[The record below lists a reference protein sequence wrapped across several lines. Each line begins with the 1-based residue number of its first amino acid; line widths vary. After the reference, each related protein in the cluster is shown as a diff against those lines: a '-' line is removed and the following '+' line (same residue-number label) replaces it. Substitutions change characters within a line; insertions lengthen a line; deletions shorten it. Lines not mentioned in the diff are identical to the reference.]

1 MRLWVINP
9 LYHLHSCITS
19 KIFVVKPMNIPATK
33 EEILENFKK
42 NSNGHTL
49 IKDDYEIAEA
59 LSRITY
65 KAYEVGV
72 EDAKQLNMED
82 MMDNRNA
89 LQIFKNEEFGS
100 IRTFVKNGE
109 YWFVGRDVCNAFQ
122 DKNPNRSIGRID
134 DCDKRSLKIKDSLG
148 REQTVTVINESG
160 LYALLFAM
168 QPQRANKDGVSN
180 AYPIE
185 VQERIEKLRRFKRWV
200 THDVLPTLRKTGSY
214 SMNPQENK
222 PDTQNDAI
230 LQVLMKNTEV
240 LQAIVQ
246 QNQQIMIAL
255 TNLSVSDAK
264 RTMEIQPYTSHQ
276 GQKGDGKRS
285 KRITILMSDSER
297 TFVTRE
303 ARKHGFTAGEYIYN
317 LSVAASKDQIDL
329 GQ

>member
-42 NSNGHTL
+42 NSNGRTL
-49 IKDDYEIAEA
+49 NKDDYEIAEA

-65 KAYEVGV
+65 KAYEVGM

-82 MMDNRNA
+82 MMDNRNV

-122 DKNPNRSIGRID
+122 DKNSNRSIGRID

-168 QPQRANKDGVSN
+168 QPQKAHNYGVSDE
-180 AYPIE
+180 YPIE
-185 VQERIEKLRRFKRWV
+185 IKERIEKLRRFKRWV

-214 SMNPQENK
+214 SMNLQENK

-255 TNLSVSDAK
+255 TNLSVNDAK

-329 GQ
+329 G

>member
-1 MRLWVINP
+1 
-9 LYHLHSCITS
+9 
-19 KIFVVKPMNIPATK
+19 MNIPATK

-42 NSNGHTL
+42 NSNGRPL
-49 IKDDYEIAEA
+49 NKDDYEIAEA

-65 KAYEVGV
+65 KAYEVGM

-82 MMDNRNA
+82 MMDNRNV

-109 YWFVGRDVCNAFQ
+109 YWFVGRDVCNAFK

-168 QPQRANKDGVSN
+168 QPQKANKDGVSN

-222 PDTQNDAI
+222 PDTKGDAI

-255 TNLSVSDAK
+255 TNLSVNDAK

-329 GQ
+329 G

>member
-19 KIFVVKPMNIPATK
+19 KIFVVKPMNVPATK
-33 EEILENFKK
+33 EEILENFKQ
-42 NSNGHTL
+42 NSNGRPL
-49 IKDDYEIAEA
+49 NKDDYEIAEA

-65 KAYEVGV
+65 KAYEVGM

-82 MMDNRNA
+82 MMDNKKCNA
-89 LQIFKNEEFGS
+89 LHVFKNSSFGQLRTIEEDGKILFCATDVAKALGYINPRDAIS
-100 IRTFVKNGE
+100 RHCRGVVKRDAPTQGGIQAITFIPEG
-109 YWFVGRDVCNAFQ
+109 DVYRLITHSKLPGAEKFESWVF
-122 DKNPNRSIGRID
+122 DEVLP
-134 DCDKRSLKIKDSLG
+134 SL
-148 REQTVTVINESG
+148 R
-160 LYALLFAM
+160 
-168 QPQRANKDGVSN
+168 KDG
-180 AYPIE
+180 Y
-185 VQERIEKLRRFKRWV
+185 
-200 THDVLPTLRKTGSY
+200 Y
-214 SMNPQENK
+214 SLAPQENK
-222 PDTQNDAI
+222 PDAQNDAI

-303 ARKHGFTAGEYIYN
+303 ARKLGFTAGEYIYN

-329 GQ
+329 G

>member
-33 EEILENFKK
+33 EEILENFKQ
-42 NSNGHTL
+42 NSNGRPL
-49 IKDDYEIAEA
+49 SKDDYEIAEA

-65 KAYEVGV
+65 KAYEVGM
-72 EDAKQLNMED
+72 ENAKQLYMED
-82 MMDNRNA
+82 MMDNKRCNA
-89 LQIFKNEEFGS
+89 LHVFKSKSFGQLRTIEENGKILFCASDVAKALGYINPRDAIS
-100 IRTFVKNGE
+100 RHCRGVVK
-109 YWFVGRDVCNAFQ
+109 RDAPTQGGIQAIAFIPEG
-122 DKNPNRSIGRID
+122 DVYRLITHSKLPGAE
-134 DCDKRSLKIKDSLG
+134 KF
-148 REQTVTVINESG
+148 ES
-160 LYALLFAM
+160 
-168 QPQRANKDGVSN
+168 
-180 AYPIE
+180 
-185 VQERIEKLRRFKRWV
+185 WV
-200 THDVLPTLRKTGSY
+200 FDDVLPSLRKDGYY
-214 SMNPQENK
+214 SLAPQENK
-222 PDTQNDAI
+222 PDTRNDAI

-255 TNLSVSDAK
+255 TNLSVNDAK

-329 GQ
+329 G

>member
-1 MRLWVINP
+1 
-9 LYHLHSCITS
+9 
-19 KIFVVKPMNIPATK
+19 MNIPATK
-33 EEILENFKK
+33 EEILENFKQ
-42 NSNGHTL
+42 NSNGRPL
-49 IKDDYEIAEA
+49 NKDDYEIAEA

-65 KAYEVGV
+65 KAYEVGM

-82 MMDNRNA
+82 MMDNKRCNA
-89 LQIFKNEEFGS
+89 LHVFKSKAFGQLRTIEEDGKILFCASDVAKALGYS
-100 IRTFVKNGE
+100 NPRDAISRHCRGVVK
-109 YWFVGRDVCNAFQ
+109 RDAPTQGGVQAIAFIQ
-122 DKNPNRSIGRID
+122 EGDVYRLITHSKLPSAERF
-134 DCDKRSLKIKDSLG
+134 
-148 REQTVTVINESG
+148 ES
-160 LYALLFAM
+160 
-168 QPQRANKDGVSN
+168 
-180 AYPIE
+180 
-185 VQERIEKLRRFKRWV
+185 WV
-200 THDVLPTLRKTGSY
+200 FDDVLPSLRKNGYY
-214 SMNPQENK
+214 SLAPQENK

-255 TNLSVSDAK
+255 TNLSVNDAK

-329 GQ
+329 G

>member
-1 MRLWVINP
+1 MQGDYNNHTIMDGKSIISSSW
-9 LYHLHSCITS
+9 LYY
-19 KIFVVKPMNIPATK
+19 KQYFVVKPMNIPATK

-42 NSNGHTL
+42 NSNGRPL
-49 IKDDYEIAEA
+49 NKDDYEIAEA

-65 KAYEVGV
+65 KAYEVGM

-82 MMDNRNA
+82 MMDN
-89 LQIFKNEEFGS
+89 KNS
-100 IRTFVKNGE
+100 IQVFNNSKLGKVRVSVINGAP
-109 YWFVGRDVCNAFQ
+109 WFVLKDVCDILGVSNSRMVADRLDDDEKGVSQ
-122 DKNPNRSIGRID
+122 ID
-134 DCDKRSLKIKDSLG
+134 TLG
-148 REQTVTVINESG
+148 GKQKVLVINESG
-160 LYALLFAM
+160 LYHVVLRSDK
-168 QPQRANKDGVSN
+168 PQAKPFRK
-180 AYPIE
+180 
-185 VQERIEKLRRFKRWV
+185 WV
-200 THDVLPTLRKTGSY
+200 TNEVLPTLRKTGSY
-214 SMNPQENK
+214 SMNRQENK
-222 PDTQNDAI
+222 PDTQDNAI
-230 LQVLMKNTEV
+230 LQVLMKNTEA

-255 TNLSVSDAK
+255 TNLSVNDAK

-329 GQ
+329 G

>member
-33 EEILENFKK
+33 EEILENFKQ
-42 NSNGHTL
+42 NRNGRPL
-49 IKDDYEIAEA
+49 NKDDYEIAEA

-65 KAYEVGV
+65 KAYEAGM

-82 MMDNRNA
+82 MMDNKKCNA
-89 LQIFKNEEFGS
+89 LHVFKNSSFGQLRTIEEEGKILFCATDVAKALGYINPRDAIS
-100 IRTFVKNGE
+100 RHCRGVVK
-109 YWFVGRDVCNAFQ
+109 RDTPTQGGIQAIAFIPEG
-122 DKNPNRSIGRID
+122 DVYRLITHSKLPGAE
-134 DCDKRSLKIKDSLG
+134 KF
-148 REQTVTVINESG
+148 ES
-160 LYALLFAM
+160 
-168 QPQRANKDGVSN
+168 
-180 AYPIE
+180 
-185 VQERIEKLRRFKRWV
+185 WV
-200 THDVLPTLRKTGSY
+200 FDDVLPSLRKDGYY
-214 SMNPQENK
+214 SLAPQENK
-222 PDTQNDAI
+222 LDTQNDAI

-329 GQ
+329 G

>member
-1 MRLWVINP
+1 
-9 LYHLHSCITS
+9 
-19 KIFVVKPMNIPATK
+19 MNIPEMK
-33 EEILENFKK
+33 
-42 NSNGHTL
+42 
-49 IKDDYEIAEA
+49 EA

-65 KAYEVGV
+65 KAYEVGM

-82 MMDNRNA
+82 IMDNRNV

-109 YWFVGRDVCNAFQ
+109 YWFIGRDVCNAFQ

-168 QPQRANKDGVSN
+168 QPQKAHNHGVSDE
-180 AYPIE
+180 YPIE
-185 VQERIEKLRRFKRWV
+185 IKERVEKLRRFKRWV

-222 PDTQNDAI
+222 PDTQGDAI

-329 GQ
+329 G

>member
-1 MRLWVINP
+1 
-9 LYHLHSCITS
+9 
-19 KIFVVKPMNIPATK
+19 MNIPATK
-33 EEILENFKK
+33 EEIIESFRQ
-42 NSNGHTL
+42 NSNGRPL
-49 IKDDYEIAEA
+49 NKDDYEIAEA

-168 QPQRANKDGVSN
+168 QPQKAHNHGVSDE
-180 AYPIE
+180 YPIE
-185 VQERIEKLRRFKRWV
+185 IKERIEKLRRFKRWV

-214 SMNPQENK
+214 SMSPQENK
-222 PDTQNDAI
+222 RDTQNDAI
-230 LQVLMKNTEV
+230 LQVLMKNTEI
-240 LQAIVQ
+240 LEAIVQ

-317 LSVAASKDQIDL
+317 LSVVASRGQIDL
-329 GQ
+329 G

>member
-42 NSNGHTL
+42 NSNGRPL
-49 IKDDYEIAEA
+49 NKDDYEIAEA

-65 KAYEVGV
+65 KAYEVGM

-82 MMDNRNA
+82 MMDNRNV

-222 PDTQNDAI
+222 PDTKNDAI

-255 TNLSVSDAK
+255 TNLSVSDA
-264 RTMEIQPYTSHQ
+264 
-276 GQKGDGKRS
+276 
-285 KRITILMSDSER
+285 
-297 TFVTRE
+297 
-303 ARKHGFTAGEYIYN
+303 
-317 LSVAASKDQIDL
+317 
-329 GQ
+329 

>member
-33 EEILENFKK
+33 EEIIESFKQ
-42 NSNGHTL
+42 NSNGRPL
-49 IKDDYEIAEA
+49 NKDDYEIAEA

-65 KAYEVGV
+65 KAYEVGM

-82 MMDNRNA
+82 MMDKRNA

-255 TNLSVSDAK
+255 TNLSVNDAK

-329 GQ
+329 G

>member
-33 EEILENFKK
+33 EEILENFKQ
-42 NSNGHTL
+42 NSNGRPL
-49 IKDDYEIAEA
+49 NKDDYEIAEA

-65 KAYEVGV
+65 KAYEVGM

-82 MMDNRNA
+82 MMDNKKCNA
-89 LQIFKNEEFGS
+89 LHVFKNSSFGQLRTIEEDGKILFCATDVAKALGYINPRDAIS
-100 IRTFVKNGE
+100 RHCRGVVKRDAPTQGGIQAITFIPEG
-109 YWFVGRDVCNAFQ
+109 DVYRLITHSKLPGAEKFESWVF
-122 DKNPNRSIGRID
+122 DEVLP
-134 DCDKRSLKIKDSLG
+134 SL
-148 REQTVTVINESG
+148 R
-160 LYALLFAM
+160 
-168 QPQRANKDGVSN
+168 KDG
-180 AYPIE
+180 Y
-185 VQERIEKLRRFKRWV
+185 
-200 THDVLPTLRKTGSY
+200 Y
-214 SMNPQENK
+214 SLAPQENK
-222 PDTQNDAI
+222 PDAQNDAI

-303 ARKHGFTAGEYIYN
+303 ARKLGFTAGEYIYN

-329 GQ
+329 G

>member
-1 MRLWVINP
+1 MLSDKSII
-9 LYHLHSCITS
+9 SSEATS
-19 KIFVVKPMNIPATK
+19 YKPFSGKTMNIPATK

-42 NSNGHTL
+42 NSNGRPL
-49 IKDDYEIAEA
+49 NKDDYEIAEA

-65 KAYEVGV
+65 KAYEAGM

-222 PDTQNDAI
+222 PDTQDDAI

-255 TNLSVSDAK
+255 TNLSVNDAK

-317 LSVAASKDQIDL
+317 LSVAASKGQIDL
-329 GQ
+329 G

>member
-1 MRLWVINP
+1 
-9 LYHLHSCITS
+9 
-19 KIFVVKPMNIPATK
+19 MNIPATK

-42 NSNGHTL
+42 NSNGRPL
-49 IKDDYEIAEA
+49 NKDDYEIAEA

-65 KAYEVGV
+65 KAYEAGM

-222 PDTQNDAI
+222 PDTQDDAI

-255 TNLSVSDAK
+255 TNLSVNDAK
-264 RTMEIQPYTSHQ
+264 RTMASYCST
-276 GQKGDGKRS
+276 GTYCCVG
-285 KRITILMSDSER
+285 
-297 TFVTRE
+297 
-303 ARKHGFTAGEYIYN
+303 
-317 LSVAASKDQIDL
+317 AAVCCACCACICRHASGL
-329 GQ
+329 

>member
-42 NSNGHTL
+42 NNNGRPL
-49 IKDDYEIAEA
+49 NKDDYEIAEA

-65 KAYEVGV
+65 KAYEVGM
-72 EDAKQLNMED
+72 EDAKQLYMED
-82 MMDNRNA
+82 MMDNKRCNA
-89 LQIFKNEEFGS
+89 LHVFKSKSFGQLRTIEENGKILFCASDVAKALGYS
-100 IRTFVKNGE
+100 NPRDAISRHCRGVVK
-109 YWFVGRDVCNAFQ
+109 RDAPTQGGVQAIAFIPEG
-122 DKNPNRSIGRID
+122 DVYRLITHSKLPGAE
-134 DCDKRSLKIKDSLG
+134 KF
-148 REQTVTVINESG
+148 ES
-160 LYALLFAM
+160 
-168 QPQRANKDGVSN
+168 
-180 AYPIE
+180 
-185 VQERIEKLRRFKRWV
+185 WV
-200 THDVLPTLRKTGSY
+200 FDDVLPSLRKDGYY
-214 SMNPQENK
+214 SLAPQENK
-222 PDTQNDAI
+222 PDTRNDAV

-329 GQ
+329 G

>member
-1 MRLWVINP
+1 
-9 LYHLHSCITS
+9 
-19 KIFVVKPMNIPATK
+19 MNIPATK
-33 EEILENFKK
+33 EEIIESFRQ
-42 NSNGHTL
+42 NSNDRPL
-49 IKDDYEIAEA
+49 NKDDYEIAEA

-65 KAYEVGV
+65 KAYEVGM

-82 MMDNRNA
+82 MMDNRNS
-89 LQIFKNEEFGS
+89 LQIFKNEKFGS

-200 THDVLPTLRKTGSY
+200 THDVLPTLRKTGFY

-255 TNLSVSDAK
+255 TNLSVNDAK

-329 GQ
+329 G

>member
-33 EEILENFKK
+33 EEIFENFKK
-42 NSNGHTL
+42 NSNGRPL
-49 IKDDYEIAEA
+49 NKDDYEIAEA

-65 KAYEVGV
+65 KAYEVGM

-82 MMDNRNA
+82 MMDNKKCNA
-89 LQIFKNEEFGS
+89 LHVFKNSSFGQLRTIEEEGKILFCAADVAKALGYINPRDAIS
-100 IRTFVKNGE
+100 RHCRGVVK
-109 YWFVGRDVCNAFQ
+109 RDAPTQGGIQAIAFIPEG
-122 DKNPNRSIGRID
+122 DVYR
-134 DCDKRSLKIKDSLG
+134 L
-148 REQTVTVINESG
+148 
-160 LYALLFAM
+160 
-168 QPQRANKDGVSN
+168 
-180 AYPIE
+180 
-185 VQERIEKLRRFKRWV
+185 V
-200 THDVLPTLRKTGSY
+200 THSKLPGAEKFESWVFDDVLPSLRKNGYY
-214 SMNPQENK
+214 SLALQENK
-222 PDTQNDAI
+222 PDAQNDAI

-255 TNLSVSDAK
+255 TNLSVNDAK

-329 GQ
+329 G

>member
-33 EEILENFKK
+33 EEIIESFKQ
-42 NSNGHTL
+42 NSNGRPL
-49 IKDDYEIAEA
+49 NKDDYEIAEA

-65 KAYEVGV
+65 KAYEVGM

-82 MMDNRNA
+82 MMDKRNA

-246 QNQQIMIAL
+246 QNQKIMIAL
-255 TNLSVSDAK
+255 TNLSVNDAK

-329 GQ
+329 G

>member
-1 MRLWVINP
+1 MDDKSIISSSW
-9 LYHLHSCITS
+9 LYY
-19 KIFVVKPMNIPATK
+19 KQYFVVKPMNIPATK
-33 EEILENFKK
+33 EEILENFKQ
-42 NSNGHTL
+42 NSNGRPL
-49 IKDDYEIAEA
+49 NKDDYEIAEA

-65 KAYEVGV
+65 KAYEVGM

-82 MMDNRNA
+82 MMDNKRCNA
-89 LQIFKNEEFGS
+89 LHVFKSKAFGQLRTIEEDGKILFCASDVAKALGYS
-100 IRTFVKNGE
+100 NPRDAISRHCRGVVK
-109 YWFVGRDVCNAFQ
+109 RDAPTQGGVQAIAFIPEG
-122 DKNPNRSIGRID
+122 DVYRLITHSKLPSAERF
-134 DCDKRSLKIKDSLG
+134 
-148 REQTVTVINESG
+148 ES
-160 LYALLFAM
+160 
-168 QPQRANKDGVSN
+168 
-180 AYPIE
+180 
-185 VQERIEKLRRFKRWV
+185 WV
-200 THDVLPTLRKTGSY
+200 FDDVLPSLRKNGYY
-214 SMNPQENK
+214 SLAPQENK

-255 TNLSVSDAK
+255 TNLSVNDAK

-329 GQ
+329 G

>member
-1 MRLWVINP
+1 
-9 LYHLHSCITS
+9 
-19 KIFVVKPMNIPATK
+19 MNIPATK

-42 NSNGHTL
+42 NSNGRPL
-49 IKDDYEIAEA
+49 NKDDYEIAEA

-65 KAYEVGV
+65 KAYEVSM
-72 EDAKQLNMED
+72 EDSKQLNMED

-100 IRTFVKNGE
+100 IRTFVKNEE

-222 PDTQNDAI
+222 PDTQDDAI

-255 TNLSVSDAK
+255 TNLSVNDAK

-329 GQ
+329 G

>member
-42 NSNGHTL
+42 NSNGRTL
-49 IKDDYEIAEA
+49 NKDDYEIAEA

-65 KAYEVGV
+65 KAYEIGM

-82 MMDNRNA
+82 MMDNKRCNA
-89 LQIFKNEEFGS
+89 LHVFKNKTFGQLRTIEENGKILFCASDVAKALGYINPRDAIS
-100 IRTFVKNGE
+100 RHCRGVVK
-109 YWFVGRDVCNAFQ
+109 RDTPTQGGIQAIAFIPEG
-122 DKNPNRSIGRID
+122 DVYRLITHSKLPGAE
-134 DCDKRSLKIKDSLG
+134 KF
-148 REQTVTVINESG
+148 ES
-160 LYALLFAM
+160 
-168 QPQRANKDGVSN
+168 
-180 AYPIE
+180 
-185 VQERIEKLRRFKRWV
+185 WV
-200 THDVLPTLRKTGSY
+200 FDDVLPSLRKNGYY
-214 SMNPQENK
+214 SLAPQENK
-222 PDTQNDAI
+222 LDTQNDAI

-329 GQ
+329 G

>member
-1 MRLWVINP
+1 M
-9 LYHLHSCITS
+9 
-19 KIFVVKPMNIPATK
+19 
-33 EEILENFKK
+33 
-42 NSNGHTL
+42 
-49 IKDDYEIAEA
+49 
-59 LSRITY
+59 
-65 KAYEVGV
+65 

-82 MMDNRNA
+82 MMDNKRCNA
-89 LQIFKNEEFGS
+89 LHVFKSKAFGQLRTIEEDGKILFCASDVAKALGYS
-100 IRTFVKNGE
+100 NPRDAISRHCRGVVK
-109 YWFVGRDVCNAFQ
+109 RDAPTQGGVQAIAFIPEG
-122 DKNPNRSIGRID
+122 DVYRLITHSKLPSAERF
-134 DCDKRSLKIKDSLG
+134 
-148 REQTVTVINESG
+148 ES
-160 LYALLFAM
+160 
-168 QPQRANKDGVSN
+168 
-180 AYPIE
+180 
-185 VQERIEKLRRFKRWV
+185 WV
-200 THDVLPTLRKTGSY
+200 FDDVLPSLRKNGYY
-214 SMNPQENK
+214 SLAPQENK

-329 GQ
+329 G

>member
-19 KIFVVKPMNIPATK
+19 KIFVVKLMNIPATK

-42 NSNGHTL
+42 NNNGRPL
-49 IKDDYEIAEA
+49 NKDDYEIAEA

-65 KAYEVGV
+65 KAYEVGM

-109 YWFVGRDVCNAFQ
+109 YWFVGRGVCNAFQ

-148 REQTVTVINESG
+148 REQTVTVISESG

-222 PDTQNDAI
+222 PDAQNDSI

-255 TNLSVSDAK
+255 TNLSVNDAK

-317 LSVAASKDQIDL
+317 LSVAASKDQIEL
-329 GQ
+329 G

>member
-1 MRLWVINP
+1 
-9 LYHLHSCITS
+9 
-19 KIFVVKPMNIPATK
+19 MNIPATK
-33 EEILENFKK
+33 EEIIESFRQ
-42 NSNGHTL
+42 NSNGRPL
-49 IKDDYEIAEA
+49 NKDDYEIAES

-82 MMDNRNA
+82 MMDNRNE

-148 REQTVTVINESG
+148 REQAVTVINESG

-168 QPQRANKDGVSN
+168 QPQKAHNHGVSDE
-180 AYPIE
+180 YPIE
-185 VQERIEKLRRFKRWV
+185 IKERIEKLRRFKRWV

-214 SMNPQENK
+214 SMSPQENK

-255 TNLSVSDAK
+255 TNLSVNDAK

-329 GQ
+329 G

>member
-42 NSNGHTL
+42 NSNGRPL
-49 IKDDYEIAEA
+49 NKDDYEIAEA

-65 KAYEVGV
+65 KAYEVGM

-82 MMDNRNA
+82 MMDNRNV

-222 PDTQNDAI
+222 PDTKNDAI

-303 ARKHGFTAGEYIYN
+303 ARKHGFTAGQYIYN
-317 LSVAASKDQIDL
+317 LSVAASKGQIDL
-329 GQ
+329 G

>member
-33 EEILENFKK
+33 EEIIESFKQ
-42 NSNGHTL
+42 NSNGRPL
-49 IKDDYEIAEA
+49 NKDDYEIAEA

-65 KAYEVGV
+65 KAYEVGM

-82 MMDNRNA
+82 MMDKRNA

-329 GQ
+329 G

>member
-1 MRLWVINP
+1 
-9 LYHLHSCITS
+9 
-19 KIFVVKPMNIPATK
+19 MNIPATK
-33 EEILENFKK
+33 EEIIESFRQ
-42 NSNGHTL
+42 NSNGRPL
-49 IKDDYEIAEA
+49 NKDDYEIAEA

-160 LYALLFAM
+160 LYALIFAM
-168 QPQRANKDGVSN
+168 QPQKAHNHGVSDE
-180 AYPIE
+180 YPIE
-185 VQERIEKLRRFKRWV
+185 IKERIEKLRRFKRWV

-214 SMNPQENK
+214 SMSHQENK
-222 PDTQNDAI
+222 RDTRNDAI

-329 GQ
+329 G

>member
-1 MRLWVINP
+1 
-9 LYHLHSCITS
+9 
-19 KIFVVKPMNIPATK
+19 MNIPATK
-33 EEILENFKK
+33 EEIIESFRQ
-42 NSNGHTL
+42 NSNGRPL
-49 IKDDYEIAEA
+49 NKDDYEIAEA

-168 QPQRANKDGVSN
+168 QPQKAHNHGVSDE
-180 AYPIE
+180 YPIE
-185 VQERIEKLRRFKRWV
+185 IKERIEKLRRFKRWV

-214 SMNPQENK
+214 SMSPQENK
-222 PDTQNDAI
+222 RDTQNDAI
-230 LQVLMKNTEV
+230 LQVLMKNTEI
-240 LQAIVQ
+240 LKAIVQ

-317 LSVAASKDQIDL
+317 LSVVASKGQIDL
-329 GQ
+329 G

>member
-1 MRLWVINP
+1 MDDKSIISSSW
-9 LYHLHSCITS
+9 LYY
-19 KIFVVKPMNIPATK
+19 KQYFVVKPMNIPATK

-42 NSNGHTL
+42 NNNGRPL
-49 IKDDYEIAEA
+49 NKDDYEVAEA

-65 KAYEVGV
+65 KAYEVGM
-72 EDAKQLNMED
+72 EDAKQMNMED
-82 MMDNRNA
+82 MMDNKRCNA
-89 LQIFKNEEFGS
+89 LHVFKSKSFGQLRTIEENGKILFCASDVAKALGYINPRDAIS
-100 IRTFVKNGE
+100 RHCRGVVK
-109 YWFVGRDVCNAFQ
+109 RDAPTQGGIQAIAFIPEG
-122 DKNPNRSIGRID
+122 DVYRLITHSKLPGAE
-134 DCDKRSLKIKDSLG
+134 KF
-148 REQTVTVINESG
+148 ES
-160 LYALLFAM
+160 
-168 QPQRANKDGVSN
+168 
-180 AYPIE
+180 
-185 VQERIEKLRRFKRWV
+185 WV
-200 THDVLPTLRKTGSY
+200 FDDVLPSLRKDGYY
-214 SMNPQENK
+214 SLATQENK

-255 TNLSVSDAK
+255 TNLSVNDAK

-317 LSVAASKDQIDL
+317 LSVAASKDQVDL
-329 GQ
+329 G

>member
-1 MRLWVINP
+1 
-9 LYHLHSCITS
+9 
-19 KIFVVKPMNIPATK
+19 MNIPATK
-33 EEILENFKK
+33 EEIIESFRQ
-42 NSNGHTL
+42 NSNGRPL
-49 IKDDYEIAEA
+49 NKDDYEIAEA

-109 YWFVGRDVCNAFQ
+109 YWFVGRDVCTAFQ

-168 QPQRANKDGVSN
+168 QPQKAHNHGVSDE
-180 AYPIE
+180 YPIE
-185 VQERIEKLRRFKRWV
+185 IKERIEKLRRFKRWV

-214 SMNPQENK
+214 SMSPQENK
-222 PDTQNDAI
+222 RDTQNDAI

-240 LQAIVQ
+240 LQAIIQ

-317 LSVAASKDQIDL
+317 LSVSASKGQIDL
-329 GQ
+329 G

>member
-1 MRLWVINP
+1 
-9 LYHLHSCITS
+9 
-19 KIFVVKPMNIPATK
+19 MNIPATK
-33 EEILENFKK
+33 EEIIESFRQ
-42 NSNGHTL
+42 NSNGRPL
-49 IKDDYEIAEA
+49 NKDDYEIAEA

-82 MMDNRNA
+82 MMDSRNA

-168 QPQRANKDGVSN
+168 QPQKAHNHGVSDE
-180 AYPIE
+180 YPIE
-185 VQERIEKLRRFKRWV
+185 IKERIEKLRRFKRWV

-214 SMNPQENK
+214 SMSPQENK
-222 PDTQNDAI
+222 RDTQNDAI

-255 TNLSVSDAK
+255 TNLSVNDAK

-329 GQ
+329 G